1 MRIGTVRILAA
12 CSVVSVAGTA
22 SATGIALTDAPA
34 LAPVAL
40 PTFGLADT
48 PPAPAV
54 GAPAALVLDAPV
66 TGMQIAS
73 LGVAPAAEQTGR
85 VEAARAAARERQARE
100 RAAAEV
106 RAAQERAAA
115 PAPVGP
121 TPEPPV
127 VDDEDAAPLPG
138 RAARPPRVR
147 SLLLE
152 MCADETLPASFCRAD

>member
-22 SATGIALTDAPA
+22 SATGIALTEAPD

-40 PTFGLADT
+40 PTFDLADT

-54 GAPAALVLDAPV
+54 RAPAARVLDAPV

-73 LGVAPAAEQTGR
+73 LGVAPAAAQAGR
-85 VEAARAAARERQARE
+85 VEAARAMARERRARE
-100 RAAAEV
+100 RAAAEA
-106 RAAQERAAA
+106 RAARERAAT

-121 TPEPPV
+121 APEPPV
-127 VDDEDAAPLPG
+127 ADDEDATPFPD

-147 SLLLE
+147 SLLRE
-152 MCADETLPASFCRAD
+152 MCADEALPASFCRAD

>member
-22 SATGIALTDAPA
+22 SATGIALTEAPD

-40 PTFGLADT
+40 PAFDLADT
-48 PPAPAV
+48 PRAPAV
-54 GAPAALVLDAPV
+54 RAPAARVLDAPV

-73 LGVAPAAEQTGR
+73 LGVAPAAAQTGR
-85 VEAARAAARERQARE
+85 VEAARAMARERRARE
-100 RAAAEV
+100 RAAAEA
-106 RAAQERAAA
+106 RAARERAAT

-121 TPEPPV
+121 APEPPV
-127 VDDEDAAPLPG
+127 ADDEDAAPSPD

-147 SLLLE
+147 SLLRE
-152 MCADETLPASFCRAD
+152 MCADEALPASFCRAD

>member
-22 SATGIALTDAPA
+22 SATGIALTEAPD

-40 PTFGLADT
+40 PTFDLADT

-54 GAPAALVLDAPV
+54 RAPAARVLDAPV

-73 LGVAPAAEQTGR
+73 LGVAPAAAQTGR
-85 VEAARAAARERQARE
+85 VEAARALARERRARE
-100 RAAAEV
+100 RAAAEA
-106 RAAQERAAA
+106 RTARERAATPA
-115 PAPVGP
+115 PAGPV
-121 TPEPPV
+121 PEPPV
-127 VDDEDAAPLPG
+127 ADDEDAVPFPD

-152 MCADETLPASFCRAD
+152 MCADEALPASFCRAD

>member
-22 SATGIALTDAPA
+22 SATGIALTDAPG
-34 LAPVAL
+34 LAPVAP
-40 PTFGLADT
+40 PTFDLA

-54 GAPAALVLDAPV
+54 RAPAALVLDAPV

-73 LGVAPAAEQTGR
+73 LGTAPAAEQTGR
-85 VEAARAAARERQARE
+85 VQAARAAARERRARE
-100 RAAAEV
+100 RAAAEA
-106 RAAQERAAA
+106 RAARERAAA

-121 TPEPPV
+121 APAPV
-127 VDDEDAAPLPG
+127 ADDEDAAPLPE

-152 MCADETLPASFCRAD
+152 MCADETLPASFCRRAD

>member
-1 MRIGTVRILAA
+1 
-12 CSVVSVAGTA
+12 
-22 SATGIALTDAPA
+22 
-34 LAPVAL
+34 
-40 PTFGLADT
+40 
-48 PPAPAV
+48 
-54 GAPAALVLDAPV
+54 
-66 TGMQIAS
+66 MQIAS

-100 RAAAEV
+100 RAAAEA
-106 RAAQERAAA
+106 RAARAARERAAA